1 MVLHLWKTHKFRKRL
16 AWCGFEMLTCSIAC
30 LLAVAGAASA
40 QLTLDGIRCG
50 QLVCQLEEYCSPDT
64 NRCAPCSVACNK
76 TSHNYDAG
84 LCIKECQGYLLD
96 LRYMRRSEETHPPGD
111 LSGVQRQAQTALI
124 ISAVALAILVLVLI
138 IVCRG
143 KFSWRYIKQKFQPAK
158 NRVKQY
164 PNDLTHHNPHA
175 EMPKPKHELKLE
187 IRNPDPAK
195 RPQQPLNVRDLET
208 RTSQTEKSQG
218 ATTPK
223 TISTALSN
231 RHPAEDTTL
240 DFSYDNMGMNV
251 TPPEQ
256 PATSHKF

>member
-1 MVLHLWKTHKFRKRL
+1 MSRL
-16 AWCGFEMLTCSIAC
+16 AC

-40 QLTLDGIRCG
+40 QLSLDGIRCG
-50 QLVCQLEEYCSPDT
+50 QLVCQLEEYCSEET
-64 NRCAPCSVACNK
+64 NRCAPCSVVCNK

-84 LCIKECQGYLLD
+84 ACVKECQGYLLD
-96 LRYMRRSEETHPPGD
+96 LRYLRRSEGMSPGGD
-111 LSGVQRQAQTALI
+111 YSSVERQAQTALI
-124 ISAVALAILVLVLI
+124 ISGVALAIMVLILI
-138 IVCRG
+138 IVCKGRLN
-143 KFSWRYIKQKFQPAK
+143 WRCIKQKFQPS
-158 NRVKQY
+158 RVKQY

-187 IRNPDPAK
+187 IRNPEPPK
-195 RPQQPLNVRDLET
+195 RAQQPLNVRDLET

>member
-1 MVLHLWKTHKFRKRL
+1 MSRIL
-16 AWCGFEMLTCSIAC
+16 C
-30 LLAVAGAASA
+30 LSAILGIASA

-50 QLVCQLEEYCSPDT
+50 QLTCQLDEYCSPET

-76 TSHNYDAG
+76 SDHNYDAG

-96 LRYMRRSEETHPPGD
+96 LRYMRKSESIAPPSD
-111 LSGVQRQAQTALI
+111 INSVQRQAQTALI
-124 ISAVALAILVLVLI
+124 VSSVALAVLLLVLI
-138 IVCRG
+138 ILCRG
-143 KFSWRYIKQKFQPAK
+143 RLSWRYIKQKLQPSK

-164 PNDLTHHNPHA
+164 PTDLTHHNPHA
-175 EMPKPKHELKLE
+175 ELPKPKPELKLE
-187 IRNPDPAK
+187 IRNTEPPK
-195 RPQQPLNVRDLET
+195 RQNQQPLNARDLDT
-208 RTSQTEKSQG
+208 RTQTEGSQG

-256 PATSHKF
+256 PAASHKF

>member
-1 MVLHLWKTHKFRKRL
+1 MFRY
-16 AWCGFEMLTCSIAC
+16 AC
-30 LLAVAGAASA
+30 LLAIVSAAAA
-40 QLTLDGIRCG
+40 QLTLDGIKCG
-50 QLVCQLEEYCSPDT
+50 QLTCQLDEYCSPET

-76 TSHNYDAG
+76 SHHNYDSG

-96 LRYMRRSEETHPPGD
+96 LRYMRKSENVSPPPD
-111 LSGVQRQAQTALI
+111 ISSVQRQAQTALI
-124 ISAVALAILVLVLI
+124 VSSIAIAVILLFVI
-138 IVCRG
+138 ILCRG
-143 KFSWRYIKQKFQPAK
+143 RLSWRYIKQKLQPSK

-164 PNDLTHHNPHA
+164 PTDLTHHNPHA
-175 EMPKPKHELKLE
+175 ELPKPKPELKLE
-187 IRNPDPAK
+187 IRNPEPPK
-195 RPQQPLNVRDLET
+195 RQNQQPLNVRDLDA
-208 RTSQTEKSQG
+208 RTQTERSQG

-256 PATSHKF
+256 PAASHKF

>member
-1 MVLHLWKTHKFRKRL
+1 MFRY
-16 AWCGFEMLTCSIAC
+16 AC
-30 LLAVAGAASA
+30 LLAIVSAAAA
-40 QLTLDGIRCG
+40 QLTLDGIKCG
-50 QLVCQLEEYCSPDT
+50 QLTCQLDEYCSPET

-76 TSHNYDAG
+76 SHHNYDSG

-96 LRYMRRSEETHPPGD
+96 LRYMRKSENVAPPPD
-111 LSGVQRQAQTALI
+111 ISSVQRQAQTALI
-124 ISAVALAILVLVLI
+124 VSSIAIAVILLFVI
-138 IVCRG
+138 ILCRG
-143 KFSWRYIKQKFQPAK
+143 RLSWRYIKQKLQPSK

-164 PNDLTHHNPHA
+164 PTDLTHHNPHA
-175 EMPKPKHELKLE
+175 ELPKPKPELKLE
-187 IRNPDPAK
+187 IRNPEPPK
-195 RPQQPLNVRDLET
+195 RQNQQPLNVRDLDA
-208 RTSQTEKSQG
+208 RTQTERSQG

-256 PATSHKF
+256 PAASHKF